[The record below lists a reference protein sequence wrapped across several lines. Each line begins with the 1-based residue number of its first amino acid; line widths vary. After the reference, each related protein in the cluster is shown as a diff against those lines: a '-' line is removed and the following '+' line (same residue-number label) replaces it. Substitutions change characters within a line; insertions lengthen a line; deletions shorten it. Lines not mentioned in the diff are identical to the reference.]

1 VTSLAALLSQ
11 SFSPREAGGSSRLAA
26 LISFLLAVV
35 GAVAIL
41 FEPQFARWAGAALV
55 AFIGVGATFLLLA
68 AWPRPSADLEEAR
81 RAAAAAASSNVAW
94 AVTAKDGSVL
104 DCNVAYRFLAGA
116 GDGEPPAPPQLA
128 FPGEGP
134 ATALYRLARAA
145 NEGRARE
152 ENFETESGQKL
163 TAAVRAL
170 RLGES
175 AWWFTPRLPEAAPP
189 KGATEKKNPSA
200 LIRFADFFRNA
211 PMGVAVI
218 GEDGTIVEANGVF
231 ANFFASVPQMV
242 GTKLDA
248 MVAENERAATLDLII
263 RAARGEVNRA
273 PVEIHIAPPSK
284 SSQRTAQLFASPFM
298 PGPEGEPRA
307 ILYIVDTSEQKA
319 LETQFAQ
326 SQKMQAIGQL
336 AGGVAHDFNNLLQAI
351 MGNCDLLLMRHP
363 AGDPSFAE
371 INEVRQNSV
380 RAAGLVRQLLAFSR
394 QQTLQP
400 KVLALSDML
409 TELSLLLR
417 RLVGERIALRV
428 EHRQDLWS
436 VRADEG
442 QLSNAVMNLVVNARD
457 AMPPEGGAVTIRTAN
472 VTFSVPQPIGTGHM
486 PAGQYVLIEV
496 IDTGSGIAKENLTK
510 IFEPFFTTKP
520 VGQGTGLGLSTVYG
534 VVKQTGGFITVD
546 SELGKG
552 TIFRV
557 YLPRHT
563 AAAAAETSEDPERSS
578 PRDVTGQDT
587 ILLVEDEDAVR
598 SFAARAL
605 RMRGYTVLDA
615 ASGEAGLEIVRSH
628 AGSIDLLITD
638 VVMPNMDGPTLVR
651 AARQLRPEMRIIFMS
666 GYAEDAFRRNEEKAE
681 DLHFLPK
688 PFGLK
693 QLVAK
698 VKDVL
703 SGAAPAAARSA
714 LNDTGT

>member
-1 VTSLAALLSQ
+1 MNAVAALLSRSFSPRAVGGTCRLAALL
-11 SFSPREAGGSSRLAA
+11 F
-26 LISFLLAVV
+26 FVLAVI
-35 GAVAIL
+35 GAGTIL
-41 FEPQFARWAGAALV
+41 LEPEFARWAGVALV
-55 AFIGVGATFLLLA
+55 GFIGVGAAFLLVA
-68 AWPRPSADLEEAR
+68 VWPRDSVDLDDAR
-81 RAAAAAASSNVAW
+81 RAASAAASANVAW

-104 DCNVAYRFLAGA
+104 DCNIAYRFLAGA
-116 GDGEPPAPPQLA
+116 GEGEPPAPPQLA

-134 ATALYRLARAA
+134 AAALYRLARAA

-152 ENFETESGQKL
+152 ENFETETGQKL
-163 TAAVRAL
+163 TAVVRAL
-170 RLGES
+170 RGGES
-175 AWWFTPRLPEAAPP
+175 AWWFTPLLPGAAPQR
-189 KGATEKKNPSA
+189 ATTEKKNPSA

-211 PMGVAVI
+211 PMGVAVTGGD
-218 GEDGTIVEANGVF
+218 GEIVEANVVF
-231 ANFFASVPQMV
+231 AEFFALGPNGV
-242 GTKLDA
+242 GAKLDTL
-248 MVAENERAATLDLII
+248 VAEHERAVALDLIA
-263 RAARGEVNRA
+263 RAARGDVSQM
-273 PVEIHIAPPSK
+273 PVEIHFASNAK
-284 SSQRTAQLFASPFM
+284 SPNRTAQLFASPFM
-298 PGPEGEPRA
+298 AGPEGEPRA

-400 KVLALSDML
+400 KVLALSDTL

-428 EHRQDLWS
+428 EHPQDLWS

-457 AMPPEGGAVTIRTAN
+457 AMPPEGGAVTIRTSN
-472 VTFSVPQPIGTGHM
+472 VTFSTPEPIGTGHM
-486 PAGQYVLIEV
+486 PAGDYVLIEV
-496 IDTGSGIAKENLTK
+496 MDTGLGIPKENLTK

-552 TIFRV
+552 TSFRV

-563 AAAAAETSEDPERSS
+563 AYTAPEAVEETERAAT
-578 PRDVTGQDT
+578 RDVTGQDT

-605 RMRGYTVLDA
+605 RMRGYTVLE
-615 ASGEAGLEIVRSH
+615 ASGGEAALDIVHSR
-628 AGSIDLLITD
+628 AAAIDLLITD

-651 AARQLRPEMRIIFMS
+651 AARRLRPEMRIIFMS

-681 DLHFLPK
+681 ELHFLPK

-698 VKDVL
+698 VKEVL
-703 SGAAPAAARSA
+703 SEAPPAAAPPP
-714 LNDTGT
+714 

>member
-1 VTSLAALLSQ
+1 MSSVAALLSRN
-11 SFSPREAGGSSRLAA
+11 FSPHQAGGMSRLAA
-26 LISFLLAVV
+26 LLFFLLAVA
-35 GAVAIL
+35 GAGAIL
-41 FEPQFARWAGAALV
+41 FEPQFARWAGALLT
-55 AFIGVGATFLLLA
+55 AFVGVGAALLLMA
-68 AWPRPSADLEEAR
+68 AWPRTSADLEEAR
-81 RAAAAAASSNVAW
+81 RAASAAASSNVAW

-134 ATALYRLARAA
+134 AAALYRLSRAA

-170 RLGES
+170 RGGES

-189 KGATEKKNPSA
+189 KGTIESTPKTAVEKKNPSP

-211 PMGVAVI
+211 PMAVTVT
-218 GEDGTIVEANGVF
+218 GADGAIVEANSVF
-231 ANFFASVPQMV
+231 AEYFALSGHGV
-242 GTKLDA
+242 GARLD
-248 MVAENERAATLDLII
+248 MLVAENERAPTLDLIA
-263 RAARGEVNRA
+263 RAARGDVSHI
-273 PVEIHIAPPSK
+273 PVEIHFASNPK
-284 SSQRTAQLFASPFM
+284 SPHRTAQLFASPFM
-298 PGPEGEPRA
+298 PGPEGDART

-400 KVLALSDML
+400 KVLALSDTL

-428 EHRQDLWS
+428 EHPPELWP

-457 AMPPEGGAVTIRTAN
+457 AMQPDGGTVTIRTSN
-472 VTFSVPQPIGTGHM
+472 VTFKEPQPIGTGHI
-486 PAGQYVLIEV
+486 PAGDYVLIEV
-496 IDTGSGIAKENLTK
+496 IDTGSGIPKENLTK
-510 IFEPFFTTKP
+510 IFEPFFTTK
-520 VGQGTGLGLSTVYG
+520 
-534 VVKQTGGFITVD
+534 
-546 SELGKG
+546 
-552 TIFRV
+552 
-557 YLPRHT
+557 
-563 AAAAAETSEDPERSS
+563 
-578 PRDVTGQDT
+578 
-587 ILLVEDEDAVR
+587 
-598 SFAARAL
+598 
-605 RMRGYTVLDA
+605 
-615 ASGEAGLEIVRSH
+615 
-628 AGSIDLLITD
+628 
-638 VVMPNMDGPTLVR
+638 
-651 AARQLRPEMRIIFMS
+651 
-666 GYAEDAFRRNEEKAE
+666 
-681 DLHFLPK
+681 
-688 PFGLK
+688 
-693 QLVAK
+693 
-698 VKDVL
+698 
-703 SGAAPAAARSA
+703 
-714 LNDTGT
+714 